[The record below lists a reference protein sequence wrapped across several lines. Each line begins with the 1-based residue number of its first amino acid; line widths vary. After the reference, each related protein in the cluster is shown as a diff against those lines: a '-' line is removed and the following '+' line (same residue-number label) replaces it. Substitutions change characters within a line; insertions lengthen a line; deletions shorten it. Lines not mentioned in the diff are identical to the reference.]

1 MKQTF
6 KKYVIVSLTF
16 ILLLS
21 VGFAIKASPTLA
33 NGPITVYLKG
43 DLKANP
49 ATNLVNLSDITT
61 RLNFLEGSDGELYFC
76 LDEVKYYPPTGGI
89 NYNPSE
95 MYPRPEI
102 TWLLENFY
110 TNKTIFGNENL
121 ETQYAATQIAI
132 WSLTNPDRLPY
143 TRDVIQNNPIV
154 KALVDKANEFK
165 NLPSVEEQLNGVT
178 ADVQSS
184 IIKSPSTGAQNDFE
198 TTVKVNV
205 LNLPTDGSIA
215 YTIGSAKV
223 NLIAPDGSKTNITNN
238 PNVSLTFTSA
248 TGEGTLVVKRDYY
261 NSLAAG
267 SKIEV
272 EAPIDLQTDDSLFLV
287 YMPENTSYQPLGSL
301 YSVSL
306 DRTIT
311 ANEIFTI
318 APVVDVLGSKV
329 WSDANNQDGVRP
341 SEITVQLLADGTV
354 ISEKQVSATTNW
366 QFEFVNLPKYN
377 GTTEIT
383 YTVKEVPVAGYTSS
397 INGSIITN
405 AKDVEIVSV
414 TVKKV
419 WDDENDLDKKRPSQ
433 IVVQLLADGVVIE
446 EVTLNAQNEW
456 SNEWVGLN
464 KNKDGK
470 QILYSVKEKTAI
482 PLYTT
487 AIRRLGDYAYEIT
500 NKYVPEYL
508 RPPTPEEDDNI
519 IENPDDPNNSTL
531 PQTDTSSNQALI
543 QYGKMILCLAVFAMF
558 CRSRKHELSEKK

>member
-6 KKYVIVSLTF
+6 KKYVIVFLTF

-21 VGFAIKASPTLA
+21 VGFAFKASPTFA

-76 LDEVKYYPPTGGI
+76 LDEVKYYPPTGGT

-110 TNKTIFGNENL
+110 YNKTIFGNENL

-223 NLIAPDGSKTNITNN
+223 NLIAPDGTKTNITNN
-238 PNVSLTFTSA
+238 PNISLTFTSA
-248 TGEGTLVVKRDYY
+248 TGEGTLIVKRDYY

-301 YSVSL
+301 YNVSL
-306 DRTIT
+306 DRAIT

-318 APVVDVLGSKV
+318 APVVDILGSKV

-341 SEITVQLLADGTV
+341 TEITVQLLANGTV
-354 ISEKQVSATTNW
+354 ISEKQVSAATNW

-377 GTTEIT
+377 GTAEII

-405 AKDVEIVSV
+405 AKDVELVSV
-414 TVKKV
+414 TVQKV

-446 EVTLNAQNEW
+446 EATLNTQNEW
-456 SNEWVGLN
+456 SSEWVGLN

-470 QILYSVKEKTAI
+470 PIVYTVKEKTSI
-482 PLYTT
+482 PAYTT
-487 AIRRLGDYAYEIT
+487 AISKTGEYAYTIT

-508 RPPTPEEDDNI
+508 RPPVPGEDDNI
-519 IENPDDPNNSTL
+519 VNNPGDPSNPTL
-531 PQTDTSSNQALI
+531 PQTNATSYLAFM
-543 QYGKMILCLAVFAMF
+543 QYGKIVLCLALMAVFYRNRRYAF
-558 CRSRKHELSEKK
+558 GNKK